1 MSEEHRILFLES
13 ELRDREFE
21 IALLKETAEAV
32 SSELDLEKVLQL
44 VADHARKLI
53 LAETVLIPIL
63 NEDSTEY
70 TYRAGCG
77 KNADEIVGESLP
89 LEFGVCGWVWRHR
102 RPWWHGVLAELDE
115 AERNRWEKEAG
126 SVILVP
132 LVGKHQFLGGLAGI
146 NKIGGRDF
154 SKRDLDLLT
163 LFANQVSYAID
174 NATIF
179 GQLNKTRAQLEQ
191 SRRELQQLNAD
202 LEHRVELRTAELAEA
217 IKQLERL
224 ALHDP
229 LTQLPN
235 RTLVQ
240 DRLRQSI
247 LAARRAKKSAALIM
261 ADLDGFKDINDN
273 HGHDIGDQL
282 LKEVAGRMTA
292 SLRQSDTVG
301 RLGGDE
307 FAVVLPF
314 TDVAGAQ
321 RAAEKLLE
329 VMRQPFRID
338 GRVIT
343 VASSLG
349 IAAYPDHATDI
360 TALCKC
366 ADAAMYTAKRRRSGH
381 FVYHPVEC
389 VQSAAPRC

>member
-21 IALLKETAEAV
+21 IALLKEAAEAV
-32 SSELDLEKVLQL
+32 SGELDLEKVLQL

-89 LEFGVCGWVWRHR
+89 LEFGICGWVWRHR

-154 SKRDLDLLT
+154 SQRDLDLLT
-163 LFANQVSYAID
+163 LFANQVSFAID

-179 GQLNKTRAQLEQ
+179 GQLNQTRAQLEQ
-191 SRRELQQLNAD
+191 SQRELQRLNAD
-202 LEHRVELRTAELAEA
+202 LELRVELRTAELAEA
-217 IKQLERL
+217 IRQLERL

-240 DRLRQSI
+240 DRLRQGI

-282 LKEVAGRMTA
+282 LKGIAERMIA

-314 TDVAGAQ
+314 TDVSGAQ

-329 VMRQPFRID
+329 IMRQPFRID
-338 GRVIT
+338 GRAIT
-343 VASSLG
+343 VAGSFG

-366 ADAAMYTAKRRRSGH
+366 ADAAMYTAKRRHSGH
-381 FVYHPVEC
+381 FVYHPAEC
-389 VQSAAPRC
+389 APTDVPRC

>member
-1 MSEEHRILFLES
+1 MLEEQRLFLLES

-32 SSELDLEKVLQL
+32 STELDLEKVLQL

-53 LAETVLIPIL
+53 LAETVLIPVL
-63 NEDSTEY
+63 NEDNTQY

-132 LVGKHQFLGGLAGI
+132 LVGKSQFLGGLAGI

-179 GQLNKTRAQLEQ
+179 GELNKAREQLEQ
-191 SRRELQQLNAD
+191 SRHELQQLNAG
-202 LEHRVELRTAELAEA
+202 LERRVEQRTAELADA
-217 IKQLERL
+217 IKQLERQ

-229 LTQLPN
+229 LTRLPN
-235 RTLVQ
+235 RTLLQ
-240 DRLRQSI
+240 DRLHQGI
-247 LAARRAKKSAALIM
+247 LAAQRAKKATALVM
-261 ADLDGFKDINDN
+261 FDLDGFKAVNDN
-273 HGHDIGDQL
+273 HGHDVGDRL
-282 LKEVAGRMTA
+282 LQEVATRLTG

-314 TDVAGAQ
+314 TDVMGAT
-321 RAAEKLLE
+321 RAAIRLLE
-329 VMRQPFRID
+329 AVKQPFQLD
-338 GRVIT
+338 GSAIT
-343 VASSLG
+343 VVSSLG
-349 IAAYPDHATDI
+349 IAAYPDHAADI
-360 TALCKC
+360 TTLCRC
-366 ADAAMYTAKRRRSGH
+366 ADAAMSEAKRRRSGH

-389 VQSAAPRC
+389 VQPAAPKC

>member
-21 IALLKETAEAV
+21 IALLKEAAEAV
-32 SSELDLEKVLQL
+32 SGELDLEKVLQL

-89 LEFGVCGWVWRHR
+89 LEFGICGWVWRHR

-154 SKRDLDLLT
+154 SQRDLDLLT
-163 LFANQVSYAID
+163 LFANQVSFAID

-179 GQLNKTRAQLEQ
+179 GQLNQTRAQLEQ
-191 SRRELQQLNAD
+191 SQRELQRLNAD

-217 IKQLERL
+217 IRQLERL

-240 DRLRQSI
+240 DRLRQGI

-282 LKEVAGRMTA
+282 LKGVAERLTA

-314 TDVAGAQ
+314 TDVSGAQ

-329 VMRQPFRID
+329 IMRQPFRID
-338 GRVIT
+338 GRAIT
-343 VASSLG
+343 VAGSFG

-366 ADAAMYTAKRRRSGH
+366 ADAAMYTAKRRHSGH
-381 FVYHPVEC
+381 FVYHPAEC
-389 VQSAAPRC
+389 VPTDVPRC

>member
-1 MSEEHRILFLES
+1 MSDEHRIFFLES
-13 ELRDREFE
+13 ALRDREFE

-32 SSELDLEKVLQL
+32 SGELDLEKVLRL

-63 NEDSTEY
+63 NEDNTEY

-77 KNADEIVGESLP
+77 KNAEEIVGESLP

-126 SVILVP
+126 CVILVP
-132 LVGKHQFLGGLAGI
+132 LGGKRQFLGGLAGI

-179 GQLNKTRAQLEQ
+179 GQLDKTREQLKQ
-191 SRRELQQLNAD
+191 SRREQLELNAG
-202 LEHRVELRTAELAEA
+202 LERRVEQRTAELAEA
-217 IKQLERL
+217 VRQLERL

-235 RTLVQ
+235 RTLFQ
-240 DRLRQSI
+240 DRLRQGM
-247 LAARRAKKSAALIM
+247 LAAQRAKKATALVMI
-261 ADLDGFKDINDN
+261 DLDGFKGVNDN
-273 HGHDIGDQL
+273 HGHDVGDRL
-282 LKEVAGRMTA
+282 LQGVAARLTGA
-292 SLRQSDTVG
+292 LRQSDTVG

-314 TDVAGAQ
+314 TDVAGAS
-321 RAAEKLLE
+321 RAAVKLLE
-329 VMRQPFRID
+329 IMKPPFRID
-338 GRVIT
+338 GHAIT

-349 IAAYPDHATDI
+349 IAAYPDHAADI
-360 TALCKC
+360 STLCKC
-366 ADAAMYTAKRRRSGH
+366 ADAAMYAAKRRRCGH
-381 FVYHPVEC
+381 FVYHSAEC
-389 VQSAAPRC
+389 APSAALRC

>member
-1 MSEEHRILFLES
+1 MSDEHRILFLES

-44 VADHARKLI
+44 VADHARRLI
-53 LAETVLIPIL
+53 LAETLLIPIL

-89 LEFGVCGWVWRHR
+89 LEFGVCGWVWRNR
-102 RPWWHGVLAELDE
+102 RPWWHGVLAEQDE
-115 AERNRWEKEAG
+115 AERNRWEKDAG
-126 SVILVP
+126 SIILVP
-132 LVGKHQFLGGLAGI
+132 LVGKRQLLGGLAGI

-154 SKRDLDLLT
+154 GKRDLDLLT

-191 SRRELQQLNAD
+191 SRRELQSLNAD
-202 LEHRVELRTAELAEA
+202 LEHRVELRTAELADA
-217 IKQLERL
+217 IKQLEHV

-240 DRLRQSI
+240 DRLHQGI
-247 LAARRAKKSAALIM
+247 LAARRAKKSAAFIM

-282 LKEVAGRMTA
+282 LREVAARMTV

-314 TDVAGAQ
+314 TDVAGGR

-329 VMRQPFRID
+329 IMRQPFRID
-338 GRVIT
+338 GRSIT
-343 VASSLG
+343 VAGSLV